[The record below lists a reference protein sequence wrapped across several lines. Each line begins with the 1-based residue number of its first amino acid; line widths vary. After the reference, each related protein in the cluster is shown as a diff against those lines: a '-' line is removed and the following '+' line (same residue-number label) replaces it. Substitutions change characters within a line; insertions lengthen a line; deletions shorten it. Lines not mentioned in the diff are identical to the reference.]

1 MPESE
6 HSESESLPENESPKI
21 TMPGQSR
28 SYQSLKTSSTSVEIQ
43 DPNDTFD
50 ANEKLSFDF
59 KFFLRFIRIQKLLF
73 ERIGSLSSV
82 LFVTV
87 VLFTLLRKFALLDYE
102 LDELIN

>member
-6 HSESESLPENESPKI
+6 HSDNESVGEDGSPSSKV
-21 TMPGQSR
+21 TPGQSR

-50 ANEKLSFDF
+50 ADENLSFDL
-59 KFFLRFIRIQKLLF
+59 KFFRRFLRIQKLLF

-87 VLFTLLRKFALLDYE
+87 VLFTLLRKSGLL
-102 LDELIN
+102 L